1 MLLLF
6 LWNVDENDRRRKK
19 KEAELMMM
27 IFNSKMRKR
36 TVSKAKQF

>member
-27 IFNSKMRKR
+27 MIFNSKMRKR
-36 TVSKAKQF
+36 TVSKAR